1 MEEMNNWQKSSARRA
16 PKTKPELQ
24 QMLAEA
30 ARNTQLSKDEGPK
43 RPVQEIPVEVP
54 GID

>member
-1 MEEMNNWQKSSARRA
+1 MTNFQKSNTRRP

-30 ARNTQLSKDEGPK
+30 ARNTQLSKNEEPK
-43 RPVQEIPVEVP
+43 RPAQETPVEAP